1 MFLSRT
7 KRFGFT
13 WNIPGDILGF
23 PWISQEIL
31 IDTWN
36 ERYHEIPIDTPTF
49 QVSHSRMICAICAME
64 SGCPSFA
71 QTEYGCGH
79 HVSNSNSKNVSF
91 QGEKVS
97 FATSCPCPW
106 RVGGQERSK
115 LCKEQGLLRKKNTPL
130 RVGKFPYFP
139 TRETVRLLEK

>member
-1 MFLSRT
+1 
-7 KRFGFT
+7 
-13 WNIPGDILGF
+13 
-23 PWISQEIL
+23 
-31 IDTWN
+31 
-36 ERYHEIPIDTPTF
+36 
-49 QVSHSRMICAICAME
+49 MICAICAIE

-97 FATSCPCPW
+97 FELAAHAQ
-106 RVGGQERSK
+106 GGWEVR
-115 LCKEQGLLRKKNTPL
+115 KEANSVRNKVCLEKENTPL